1 MLIKQ
6 ILLASSLG
14 SAIMCFKWI
23 LSVYHFENSFSYYPH
38 FFKELGWVRGY
49 PRISRDDL
57 NISKRH
63 SKYFHRC
70 LQCSIFHNQR
80 FWGIYNQLPWVWK
93 NFVSFI
99 LYQLYV
105 VFYIFPKFVSL
116 DCDCKNLSANHETL
130 VSRCKL
136 GRDWS
141 FQ

>member
-38 FFKELGWVRGY
+38 FFKELGFVRGY

-80 FWGIYNQLPWVWK
+80 FWGIYNQLPLGLKKLCFLHTLSALCCV
-93 NFVSFI
+93 
-99 LYQLYV
+99 LY
-105 VFYIFPKFVSL
+105 FPKICQFRLWLQKFV
-116 DCDCKNLSANHETL
+116 CKPWDI
-130 VSRCKL
+130 
-136 GRDWS
+136 G
-141 FQ
+141 